1 MPWTRYIITYSL
13 CGCVREM
20 ERKSSEDQW
29 VQETIDAYCGYPD
42 CPKALQSHHSSSYYD
57 SYGSYG
63 SGSSY
68 SNSRRNKRY

>member
-1 MPWTRYIITYSL
+1 MPRTRYIITYTL

-20 ERKSSEDQW
+20 ERESSENQW

-42 CPKALQSHHSSSYYD
+42 CPRGSQSHYSSSYHD

-63 SGSSY
+63 GGSSSSGSRR
-68 SNSRRNKRY
+68 SRRY